1 MSFIKLTLMTGK
13 TIWIRASDVC
23 TLRRYGIE
31 GTQIETDCHGL
42 IEVMEQPEEI
52 IKDIRIA
59 ESD

>member
-1 MSFIKLTLMTGK
+1 MTGK